1 MKPTSQTGAAFITTG
16 TLTGAGISS
25 TIGGIGLAGSFGG
38 LGIGAASVTAAGAVV
53 GAAVYGVFKGIT
65 EGDTLAFSAIGIG
78 AAGGIGVSGIIGN
91 IGFVAPKIGLA
102 FGIGTVPMAGIGAVL
117 GLAAYGVAKLLDD
130 SEFQETPMQ
139 LFERMEAKVLEMDD
153 YNAAVIELDLYLSGN
168 NINQKFAALE
178 IDHELEQLQS
188 KVNSN
193 SSKIETKTLSISN
206 QLPQNWQYVKTIKG
220 HFGNVNAIAIHPDG
234 NTLISGSDDRQINLW
249 NLPTGKLLYTFSGQ
263 AEAVLSVAISPD
275 GKQVISGSVDRK
287 ISSWQ
292 LATKKY
298 NRTFSYLNSPYSHNG
313 FVNAVVYSPNGNI
326 IVSASTDKTIR
337 IWGSYTGIVKR
348 TLNGHTDAVLSI
360 AISSDNTTLV
370 SGSADK
376 TIRIWNLQTGETR
389 YIINQHLAAVKTLA
403 IAPNNQIFISGSA
416 DGIIKFWNFY
426 TGELNYTL
434 KAHSKAISALAIHP
448 DGKII
453 ASSSQDGTIKLW
465 HIQTGELLENLSGFC
480 PLAFSADGKLFI
492 SGGKSGTIKIW
503 RQVHNSDDLP
513 PLTGEWWEI
522 LGVEPTTHFQDVKLA
537 YRRLARLYHPDI
549 NPTVSAKTAIQAVNQ
564 AYQKFEQQLNRI

>member
-16 TLTGAGISS
+16 TLTGASISS

-38 LGIGAASVTAAGAVV
+38 LGIGAASVTAAGA
-53 GAAVYGVFKGIT
+53 AVYGVFKGIT

-78 AAGGIGVSGIIGN
+78 ATGGIGVSGIIGN

-139 LFERMEAKVLEMDD
+139 LFERMEAKILEMDD

-168 NINQKFAALE
+168 DINQKFAALE

-188 KVNSN
+188 KINSN

-220 HFGNVNAIAIHPDG
+220 HFGNINAIAIHPDG

-326 IVSASTDKTIR
+326 IVSASTDKIIR
-337 IWGSYTGIVKR
+337 IWEGYTGTIKR
-348 TLNGHTDAVLSI
+348 TLNGHTDAVLAV
-360 AISSDNTTLV
+360 AISPDSTTLV

-376 TIRIWNLQTGETR
+376 TIRIWDLQTGETR
-389 YIINQHLAAVKTLA
+389 YIISQHLAAVNTLA
-403 IAPNNQIFISGSA
+403 ITPDHQTLISGSA
-416 DGIIKFWNFY
+416 DGTIKFWNLY
-426 TGELNYTL
+426 TGKLRCTL
-434 KAHSKAISALAIHP
+434 EKHSTAISAIAINP
-448 DGKII
+448 DGKTV
-453 ASSSQDGTIKLW
+453 ASSSQDGIIKLW
-465 HIQTGELLENLSGFC
+465 NVQTGELVETISGFS
-480 PLAFSADGKLFI
+480 PLAFSANGKILI
-492 SGGKSGTIKIW
+492 SGGKDGTLKIW
-503 RQVHNSDDLP
+503 RQVHSSDDLP
-513 PLTGEWWEI
+513 LIGEWWEI
-522 LGVEPTTHFQDVKLA
+522 LDVEPKTHPKDVKLA
-537 YRRLARLYHPDI
+537 YLRLARLYHPDI
-549 NPTVSAKTAIQAVNQ
+549 NPTISAKTAMQAVNQ
-564 AYQKFEQQLNRI
+564 AYHKFQQQLNIN